1 MKKLVVL
8 LLIGISF
15 SYCVLNRTYINDYN
29 EQISLI
35 KENFPEIYE
44 LYRQGEVIIYSV
56 YTYEKDG
63 RERVHVEYSYR

>member
-15 SYCVLNRTYINDYN
+15 SSCVLNRTYINDYN